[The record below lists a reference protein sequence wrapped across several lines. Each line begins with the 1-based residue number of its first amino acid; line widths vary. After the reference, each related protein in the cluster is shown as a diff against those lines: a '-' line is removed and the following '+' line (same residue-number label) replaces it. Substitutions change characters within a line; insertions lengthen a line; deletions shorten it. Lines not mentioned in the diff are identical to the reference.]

1 MKKNSPICHI
11 YKTEIPE
18 TDWEKQ
24 FWILDFG
31 LGKNKRRSWKGQP
44 LVG

>member
-18 TDWEKQ
+18 TDWEQTPPSVKGRMEEMKQ
-24 FWILDFG
+24 LIEEA
-31 LGKNKRRSWKGQP
+31 K
-44 LVG
+44 V